1 MKKLLHERLREI
13 ADEKE
18 DKPYSSDIIEA
29 LCKEFGVCE
38 NKSSYAI
45 DLNNC
50 LKAIA
55 DEIEKFY
62 IPRPRFED
70 GEPVQFGDELPTL
83 HRNDPRGA
91 T

>member
-1 MKKLLHERLREI
+1 MEKLLHERLREI

-18 DKPYSSDIIEA
+18 DEPYSSGIIEA

-70 GEPVQFGDELPTL
+70 GEPDAVFRFNYCPMCSKKLGDE
-83 HRNDPRGA
+83 
-91 T
+91 